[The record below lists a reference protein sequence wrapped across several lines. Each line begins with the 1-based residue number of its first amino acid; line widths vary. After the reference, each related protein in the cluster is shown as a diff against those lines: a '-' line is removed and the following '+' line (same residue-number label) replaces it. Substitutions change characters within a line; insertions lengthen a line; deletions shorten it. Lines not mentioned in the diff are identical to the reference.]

1 MSIKFLNH
9 CWHLPHISPTQKLV
23 LISLADQANDAGVC
37 WPAVANIQNRTNL
50 SRRTVQY
57 AIKALSEKGY
67 LVIHRRGNNSNWY
80 DLSPVFNFSAS
91 EPEPDPTP
99 TPTLPKPEPAPEPEP
114 RSAPDAT
121 DAPQGATKAPRGRN
135 KCTLEAQQQHPNHNE
150 PPKNHQRTNNKAAS
164 AANKKSNTSTSTK
177 KLDYQPWLELG
188 ELDEQVLAD
197 LLAMRRQKRAPLS
210 QTVINNA
217 AKQLAEAIA
226 ATGLD
231 LSTILAEWVAAG
243 WTGFRADW
251 LITRIQPNAFTSTTI
266 TQEDIHCT
274 EWAKNLDIDAY
285 SLPANHPMHPANHG
299 KNEVEW

>member
-23 LISLADQANDAGVC
+23 LISLADQANDQGVC
-37 WPAVANIQNRTNL
+37 WPAVANIQSRTNL
-50 SRRTVQY
+50 SRRAVQY
-57 AIKALSEKGY
+57 AINALGEKGY

-99 TPTLPKPEPAPEPEP
+99 PKP
-114 RSAPDAT
+114 APDAI
-121 DAPQGATKAPRGRN
+121 DAPQGATNALQGRK
-135 KCTLEAQQQHPNHNE
+135 KCTLGAQKMHLNHNE
-150 PPKNHQRTNNKAAS
+150 PPINHQLTNNKAAS
-164 AANKKSNTSTSTK
+164 AANKKSATAAK

-188 ELDEQVLAD
+188 ELDKQVLTD
-197 LLAMRRQKRAPLS
+197 LLAMRRQKRATMS
-210 QTVINNA
+210 QTVINNT

-251 LITRIQPNAFTSTTI
+251 LITRIQSNAFTRNNTNTTI

>member
-37 WPAVANIQNRTNL
+37 WPAVANIQSRTNL
-50 SRRTVQY
+50 SRRAVQY
-57 AIKALSEKGY
+57 AINALCEKGY
-67 LVIHRRGNNSNWY
+67 LVIHRRGNNNSNWY

-91 EPEPDPTP
+91 EPEPDP
-99 TPTLPKPEPAPEPEP
+99 EPAP
-114 RSAPDAT
+114 DAI
-121 DAPQGATKAPRGRN
+121 DAHQGATNALQGRK
-135 KCTLEAQQQHPNHNE
+135 KCTSGAQKMHPNHNE

-164 AANKKSNTSTSTK
+164 AANKKSNASTSTK

-188 ELDEQVLAD
+188 ELDKQVLAD
-197 LLAMRRQKRAPLS
+197 LLAMRRQKRATMS
-210 QTVINNA
+210 QTVINNT

-251 LITRIQPNAFTSTTI
+251 LITRIQSNAFTRNNTNTTI

-299 KNEVEW
+299 KNENEVEW